1 MKQTKKLIIESWNV
15 CRFAA
20 EERKRLDKEA
30 QKISATVMGG
40 RGGRNRMQSWRAHMD
55 RIARI

>member
-30 QKISATVMGG
+30 QKNKRDGHG
-40 RGGRNRMQSWRAHMD
+40 RKRGKK
-55 RIARI
+55 